1 MRYHVLATD
10 FDGTLAHNGQVD
22 RDTVRAL
29 QRLADSGRKMVLV
42 TGRELPALKAVFAE
56 IHVG

>member
-22 RDTVRAL
+22 KDKWSAYY
-29 QRLADSGRKMVLV
+29 S
-42 TGRELPALKAVFAE
+42 EC
-56 IHVG
+56 